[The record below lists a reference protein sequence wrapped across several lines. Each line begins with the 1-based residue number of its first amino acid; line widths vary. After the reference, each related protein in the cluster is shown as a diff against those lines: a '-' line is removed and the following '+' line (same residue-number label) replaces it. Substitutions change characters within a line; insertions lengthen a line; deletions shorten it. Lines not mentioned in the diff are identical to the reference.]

1 MIRQF
6 QTQKLLQ
13 RLSPQQIQ
21 FMQLLQTPTM
31 ALEERIKEE
40 LEVNPTLEYAEE
52 GPSSTNDFDEPEEAG
67 DPLDAD
73 ETLEES
79 EDGESIDLDE
89 YLRHENRDD
98 ADVWEDEP
106 QYSSNATDSPGTR
119 YSVESG
125 FYEQMMEQVSM
136 LGLSPEEEAIA
147 EQLVGTLDEDGYLR
161 RDLSSLADDLAFGQN
176 LYIDVPKIE
185 EVLRK
190 IQQLDPP
197 GIAARDLRE
206 CLLLQLERESSKLPV
221 VQRST
226 EILRKH
232 FTDFTSKHYERI
244 QRAMHLSEAELKEAI
259 QHILKLDP
267 RPGEVFGSLNR
278 AETYVTPDF
287 FVRADNGDLHVT
299 LNARNAPE
307 LRVSESY
314 VEMVKAYERSTTK
327 NASQKEAVSFIRQKL
342 DAAKWFIDAIRQRQ
356 HTLLGT
362 MNAII
367 SLQKTFFL
375 TGDES
380 AIRPMVLRDVA
391 AITGQDVS
399 TVSRV
404 VNSKYVQTEYGTY
417 RLKFFFSEGHQL
429 ENGEEVS
436 TRELRKLLQ
445 EMVDSEDK
453 SAPLSDEK
461 LTELLSAKGYNLA
474 RRTVAK
480 YREQL
485 QIPVARMRKSL
496 G

>member
-6 QTQKLLQ
+6 QSQKTLQ

-21 FMQLLQTPTM
+21 FMQLLQAPTM

-40 LEVNPTLEYAEE
+40 LEANPVLEYAEE
-52 GPSSTNDFDEPEEAG
+52 GPVAKDDFESADEEAPG
-67 DPLDAD
+67 AEDD
-73 ETLEES
+73 EILEDSDE
-79 EDGESIDLDE
+79 GESIDLDE
-89 YLRHENRDD
+89 YLRHESRDD

-106 QYSSNATDSPGTR
+106 QYSAGATDSPGSR
-119 YSVESG
+119 YSVASG
-125 FYEQMMEQVSM
+125 FYEQMLEQVSL
-136 LGLSPEEEAIA
+136 LGLLEEEEEIA
-147 EQLVGTLDEDGYLR
+147 QQIVGTLDEDGYLR
-161 RDLSSLADDLAFGQN
+161 RDLSSVADDLAFGQN
-176 LYIDVPKIE
+176 IHTSVAKIE

-206 CLLLQLERESSKLPV
+206 CLLLQLERESQKAIV
-221 VQRST
+221 VQRAT
-226 EILRKH
+226 EILQKH
-232 FTDFTSKHYERI
+232 FADFTSKHYERI
-244 QRAMHLSEAELKEAI
+244 QRAMHLSEVELKEAI

-267 RPGEVFGSLNR
+267 RPGAVFGTLNR
-278 AETYVTPDF
+278 AETYVIPDF
-287 FVRADNGDLHVT
+287 FVRADGGELHVR

-314 VEMVKAYERSTTK
+314 VEMVKAYERNKTRS
-327 NASQKEAVSFIRQKL
+327 ASQREALSFIRQKL

-404 VNSKYVQTEYGTY
+404 VNSKYAQTEYGTY

-436 TRELRKLLQ
+436 TRELRKILQ

-453 SAPLSDEK
+453 SAPLSDDK
-461 LTELLSAKGYNLA
+461 LTELLSSKGYNLA

-496 G
+496 S

>member
-21 FMQLLQTPTM
+21 FMQLLQAPTM

-40 LEVNPTLEYAEE
+40 LEINPTLEYASESPGANDAEE
-52 GPSSTNDFDEPEEAG
+52 DDYEAEDENLESSAE
-67 DPLDAD
+67 
-73 ETLEES
+73 
-79 EDGESIDLDE
+79 GESIDLDE
-89 YLRHENRDD
+89 YLRSENQDD

-106 QYSSNATDSPGTR
+106 QYSGSGSGDSPGGR

-136 LGLSPEEEAIA
+136 LGLPAEEDAIA
-147 EQLVGTLDEDGYLR
+147 RQLVGTLDEDGYLR
-161 RDLSSLADDLAFGQN
+161 RDLVSIADDLAFGQN
-176 LYIDVPKIE
+176 VYTDVEKVE
-185 EVLRK
+185 SVLKK

-197 GIAARDLRE
+197 GIAARDLQE
-206 CLLLQLERESSKLPV
+206 CLLLQLERQPQNIPA
-221 VQRST
+221 VQHSI
-226 EILRKH
+226 EILRRY
-232 FTDFTSKHYERI
+232 FPEFTSKHYERI
-244 QRAMHLSEAELKEAI
+244 QRSLQLSDEELREAI
-259 QHILKLDP
+259 NHILKLDP
-267 RPGEVFGSLNR
+267 RPGVAFSVLNR
-278 AETYVTPDF
+278 AETYVVPDF
-287 FVRADNGDLHVT
+287 FVRTENGELHVT

-307 LRVSESY
+307 LRISESY
-314 VEMVKAYERSTTK
+314 QEMVQAYERSQSK
-327 NASQKEAVSFIRQKL
+327 SAAQKEAISFIRQKL
-342 DAAKWFIDAIRQRQ
+342 DSAKWFIDAIRQRQ
-356 HTLLGT
+356 QTLLGT

-367 SLQKTFFL
+367 SLQKNFFI

-404 VNSKYVQTEYGTY
+404 VNSKYIQTEYGTY
-417 RLKFFFSEGHQL
+417 RLKYFFSEGHQL
-429 ENGEEVS
+429 ESGEEVS
-436 TRELRKLLQ
+436 TRELRKILQ
-445 EMVDSEDK
+445 EAVGNEDK

-461 LTELLSAKGYNLA
+461 LTELLAAKGYNLA